1 MNARGGGFER
11 HMRRIVALLLALAA
25 LAERAAGRP
34 GPVRHCVLWFLRRG
48 EAVAND
54 YVLALTGQIAC
65 AAAPDLCEDDAIRLA
80 TRLRALAAT
89 LAAFIE
95 AIADAVIRAF
105 AWPARAVPPAL
116 AAFAGAPR
124 PIERRDNS

>member
-1 MNARGGGFER
+1 MNARGEGFER
-11 HMRRIVALLLALAA
+11 HMRRIVALLFALAA
-25 LAERAAGRP
+25 LAERAAGCS

-65 AAAPDLCEDDAIRLA
+65 ATAPDPCEDDAIRLA
-80 TRLRALAAT
+80 TRLRALATA
-89 LAAFIE
+89 LAAFVE
-95 AIADAVIRAF
+95 AIVADISAV
-105 AWPARAVPPAL
+105 ARAAQAVATR

-124 PIERRDNS
+124 PIERRDSS